1 MSQLKQ
7 DEWPSDGERTTEE
20 TQVEI
25 SERDVR
31 GRPEEPGGGAGATK
45 IDQRASND
53 DLLNLDPDD
62 AVD

>member
-7 DEWPSDGERTTEE
+7 DEWPADSEPTTEE
-20 TQVEI
+20 AEVDL

-45 IDQRASND
+45 TDYRSTSEDI
-53 DLLNLDPDD
+53 LNIDPDD

>member
-1 MSQLKQ
+1 MAQLRE
-7 DEWPSDGERTTEE
+7 DEWPADNEPTTEE
-20 TQVEI
+20 KEVYI

-45 IDQRASND
+45 TDHRGSND
-53 DLLNLDPDD
+53 GLLNVDPED